1 MSDMD
6 LDFEFD
12 ATEIEPSAP
21 IEVLPPGSYTVQIS
35 QAEKRPTR
43 DGSGSYLWMEM
54 DIIDGPYAGRK
65 VWDRLNIWNKNETA
79 SSIAKQSLSA
89 ICRAVKEPRIKSFVS
104 LMHKPLVAVL
114 RVKPAGP
121 DKQGVQRDAA
131 NEVKGYLPSNATASA
146 GARPAPRPVTAAE
159 TGAPSKP
166 AAMASW
172 ARRPA

>member
-1 MSDMD
+1 MSDLD
-6 LDFEFD
+6 LDFDFD

-43 DGSGSYLWMEM
+43 DGNGAYLWIEM
-54 DIIDGPYAGRK
+54 DIIDGAHSGRK
-65 VWDRLNIWNKNETA
+65 IWDRLNIWNRNETA

-89 ICRAVKEPRIKSFVS
+89 ICRAVNEPRIKSFEP
-104 LMHKPLVAVL
+104 LMHKPLIAVVK
-114 RVKPAGP
+114 VKPAGP
-121 DKQGVQRDAA
+121 DKQGVDRDAS
-131 NEVKGYLPSNATASA
+131 NEVKGYLPSKAAPA
-146 GARPAPRPVTAAE
+146 GARPAPRPVAAAA
-159 TGAPSKP
+159 TGAPAKP